1 MTKRLKCQ
9 KRFPP
14 SGRTRRVRAKPPVEQ
29 LIEAQ
34 KIIKE
39 TEKKLGD
46 YGRVLLRYSGTEQII
61 RLLIEG
67 RDVEYLEAQADK
79 IASAILAQI
88 G

>member
-1 MTKRLKCQ
+1 MD
-9 KRFPP
+9 
-14 SGRTRRVRAKPPVEQ
+14 E
-29 LIEAQ
+29 LIEAN

-46 YGRVLLRYSGTEQII
+46 YGRVLLRYSGTEPLI
-61 RLLIEG
+61 RLLVEG

-79 IASAILAQI
+79 IASAVMAQI

>member
-1 MTKRLKCQ
+1 MEELK
-9 KRFPP
+9 
-14 SGRTRRVRAKPPVEQ
+14 
-29 LIEAQ
+29 EAN

-46 YGRVLLRYSGTEQII
+46 YGRVLLRYSGTEPLI
-61 RLLIEG
+61 RLLLEG

-79 IASAILAQI
+79 IASAVMAQI

>member
-1 MTKRLKCQ
+1 MEELK
-9 KRFPP
+9 
-14 SGRTRRVRAKPPVEQ
+14 
-29 LIEAQ
+29 EAN

-46 YGRVLLRYSGTEQII
+46 YGRVLLRYSGTEPLI

-79 IASAILAQI
+79 IASAVMAQI

>member
-1 MTKRLKCQ
+1 MEELK
-9 KRFPP
+9 
-14 SGRTRRVRAKPPVEQ
+14 
-29 LIEAQ
+29 EAN

-46 YGRVLLRYSGTEQII
+46 YGRVLLRYSGTEPLI

-79 IASAILAQI
+79 IASAVLAQI

>member
-1 MTKRLKCQ
+1 
-9 KRFPP
+9 
-14 SGRTRRVRAKPPVEQ
+14 VRSKPPVSE
-29 LIEAQ
+29 LKDAD

-46 YGRVLLRYSGTEQII
+46 YGRVLLRYSGTESLI

-79 IASAILAQI
+79 ISSAILAQI

>member
-1 MTKRLKCQ
+1 VDELK
-9 KRFPP
+9 
-14 SGRTRRVRAKPPVEQ
+14 
-29 LIEAQ
+29 EAQ

-39 TEKKLGD
+39 TEKKLGG
-46 YGRVLLRYSGTEQII
+46 YGRVLLRYSGTESLI